1 MAFWEHYFTS
11 TVLCLGTMYL
21 VVALVLWFFK
31 APDTDV
37 FRPYRVSKMLL
48 SACFAVL
55 AIDMFACLV
64 IFDVYGSHTD
74 WPLIVLDLSL
84 YYIVAKLFSFAFSNL
99 LDKNYL
105 TPYRLKK
112 AALKSLVISLL
123 LIIPLC
129 HCVAEPAKYVCVG
142 IALSLITKFYIDFV
156 IFLYRR
162 LKKMKADIDNYY
174 SEDKTDRL
182 EWVHRCIILV
192 VILGI
197 FATIT
202 VFQGVLFNLCFHLSM
217 VFFNLYFVIGFL
229 NYKDIFAG
237 VAKAVVA
244 EEVKDEESKPTA
256 TSTATSDYTIGLIES
271 KVTKWVDEKEFK
283 KSQFTIEEI
292 AQEIGTN
299 KTYLSNFIN
308 SKFGDNFSVWVTKL
322 RVEES
327 KTLMMK
333 HPDSK
338 LETIAFEV
346 GFSSSSYFSKVFSK
360 YEGTSPAAW
369 RKVRGGVKLHVLTAN
384 LYLRLFCRNV
394 CRWSLRSS
402 PSF

>member
-1 MAFWEHYFTS
+1 MASMEYYFS
-11 TVLCLGTMYL
+11 SMVLCLGTLYI
-21 VVALVLWFFK
+21 VEALVLWFFK

-48 SACFAVL
+48 AACFAVL
-55 AIDMFACLV
+55 AIDMFAYLI
-64 IFDVYGSHTD
+64 IFDVNGVHTD
-74 WPLIVLDLSL
+74 WFMIVLDLSL
-84 YYIVAKLFSFAFSNL
+84 YYIVAKLFSFVFSNL

-112 AALKSLVISLL
+112 TALKALIISSLL
-123 LIIPLC
+123 AVPLC
-129 HCVAEPAKYVCVG
+129 HCVTEPVKYVCVG

-156 IFLYRR
+156 MFLCRR
-162 LKKMKADIDNYY
+162 LKKMKTDIDNYY
-174 SEDKTDRL
+174 SEDKTERL
-182 EWVHRCIILV
+182 EWIHRCIIMV
-192 VILGI
+192 VIFGI

-202 VFQGVLFNLCFHLSM
+202 AFQGVLFNLCFHLSL

-237 VAKAVVA
+237 VAKAVVTEVA
-244 EEVKDEESKPTA
+244 KGEEAKPTVLTLA
-256 TSTATSDYTIGLIES
+256 TSEYTIGLIES
-271 KVTKWVDEKEFK
+271 KVTKWVDEKGFK

-308 SKFGDNFSVWVTKL
+308 SKYCDNFSVWVTRL

-327 KTLMMK
+327 KKLMME
-333 HPDSK
+333 HIDSK

-360 YEGTSPAAW
+360 YEGISPAAW
-369 RKVRGGVKLHVLTAN
+369 RKVRGVKLHIPTAN
-384 LYLRLFCRNV
+384 IYLRLFCRNI